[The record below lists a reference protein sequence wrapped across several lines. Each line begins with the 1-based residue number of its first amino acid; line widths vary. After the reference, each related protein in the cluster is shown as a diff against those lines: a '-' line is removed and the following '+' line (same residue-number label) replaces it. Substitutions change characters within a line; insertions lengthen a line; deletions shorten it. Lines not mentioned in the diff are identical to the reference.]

1 MTYEQ
6 TLERI
11 HAFPRFGGSP
21 GVERVRKLLAQLGN
35 PQDRLKYIHVAGT
48 NGKGSTCA
56 MIASVLQKA
65 GYRTGLFTSPFL
77 SDFCER
83 IRVDAEKIP
92 RESLVEITEEVLP
105 VAQGLIENGEALTEF
120 DFTTALGFLWFARQ
134 QCDFVVLEVG
144 LGGRNDATNVIGTPL
159 VSVITSISLDH
170 TSVLGDTVEQ
180 IAAEKA
186 GIIKPYGVTVA
197 YGDQLPGAME
207 VIRRAAMK
215 QHNRLVEAAPSV
227 LSVVSSGL
235 HGTELRYEGLSLHLP
250 LLGEY
255 QVKNAATALAAL
267 SVVQEHGYLIPD
279 QALMEG
285 FAAVRFPARMELLSE
300 NPLVFLDGA
309 HNPDGTHALAETL
322 RNHLAGRSLV
332 GLIGMLADKD
342 VHTAA
347 ENLDG
352 LFEQV
357 VTVTPDNP
365 RAMPAEELAAIWRVH
380 GTPAYPVEGVSAAF
394 DKALTLLKE
403 NGALVICGSLFLA
416 GEIRPI
422 ARKRLREKVGLS
434 ADFE

>member
-35 PQDRLKYIHVAGT
+35 PQDRWKYIHVAGT

-215 QHNRLVEAAPSV
+215 QHNRLVEAAPSAQLIANIFFNKAPLHDGGMIIREGQV
-227 LSVVSSGL
+227 YAAGCILPLTSNENVSAELGTRHRAALGMSENSDAVVVVVSEETGQISI
-235 HGTELRYEGLSLHLP
+235 
-250 LLGEY
+250 
-255 QVKNAATALAAL
+255 A
-267 SVVQEHGYLIPD
+267 
-279 QALMEG
+279 MEG
-285 FAAVRFPARMELLSE
+285 KLTRNYNRV
-300 NPLVFLDGA
+300 
-309 HNPDGTHALAETL
+309 TL
-322 RNHLAGRSLV
+322 REVLESA
-332 GLIGMLADKD
+332 LIGSPEETTGSKRILGKLGFGSG
-342 VHTAA
+342 TA
-347 ENLDG
+347 
-352 LFEQV
+352 
-357 VTVTPDNP
+357 
-365 RAMPAEELAAIWRVH
+365 RR
-380 GTPAYPVEGVSAAF
+380 
-394 DKALTLLKE
+394 
-403 NGALVICGSLFLA
+403 
-416 GEIRPI
+416 GE
-422 ARKRLREKVGLS
+422 
-434 ADFE
+434 

>member
-1 MTYEQ
+1 M
-6 TLERI
+6 
-11 HAFPRFGGSP
+11 
-21 GVERVRKLLAQLGN
+21 
-35 PQDRLKYIHVAGT
+35 
-48 NGKGSTCA
+48 
-56 MIASVLQKA
+56 
-65 GYRTGLFTSPFL
+65 
-77 SDFCER
+77 
-83 IRVDAEKIP
+83 
-92 RESLVEITEEVLP
+92 
-105 VAQGLIENGEALTEF
+105 
-120 DFTTALGFLWFARQ
+120 
-134 QCDFVVLEVG
+134 
-144 LGGRNDATNVIGTPL
+144 IGTPL

-267 SVVQEHGYLIPD
+267 SVVQEHGYSIPD

-365 RAMPAEELAAIWRVH
+365 RAMPAEELTAIWRVH

-422 ARKRLREKVGLS
+422 ARKRLREKVGLP

>member
-180 IAAEKA
+180 IAAEK
-186 GIIKPYGVTVA
+186 
-197 YGDQLPGAME
+197 
-207 VIRRAAMK
+207 R
-215 QHNRLVEAAPSV
+215 
-227 LSVVSSGL
+227 
-235 HGTELRYEGLSLHLP
+235 GLS
-250 LLGEY
+250 
-255 QVKNAATALAAL
+255 
-267 SVVQEHGYLIPD
+267 S
-279 QALMEG
+279 
-285 FAAVRFPARMELLSE
+285 RM
-300 NPLVFLDGA
+300 G
-309 HNPDGTHALAETL
+309 
-322 RNHLAGRSLV
+322 
-332 GLIGMLADKD
+332 
-342 VHTAA
+342 
-347 ENLDG
+347 
-352 LFEQV
+352 
-357 VTVTPDNP
+357 
-365 RAMPAEELAAIWRVH
+365 
-380 GTPAYPVEGVSAAF
+380 
-394 DKALTLLKE
+394 
-403 NGALVICGSLFLA
+403 
-416 GEIRPI
+416 
-422 ARKRLREKVGLS
+422 
-434 ADFE
+434 

>member
-1 MTYEQ
+1 MICNIG
-6 TLERI
+6 L
-11 HAFPRFGGSP
+11 
-21 GVERVRKLLAQLGN
+21 
-35 PQDRLKYIHVAGT
+35 DHV
-48 NGKGSTCA
+48 K
-56 MIASVLQKA
+56 
-65 GYRTGLFTSPFL
+65 
-77 SDFCER
+77 E
-83 IRVDAEKIP
+83 
-92 RESLVEITEEVLP
+92 
-105 VAQGLIENGEALTEF
+105 
-120 DFTTALGFLWFARQ
+120 
-134 QCDFVVLEVG
+134 
-144 LGGRNDATNVIGTPL
+144 LGG
-159 VSVITSISLDH
+159 
-170 TSVLGDTVEQ
+170 TVEQ
-180 IAAEKA
+180 IAFEKA

-267 SVVQEHGYLIPD
+267 SVVQEHGYSIPD

-365 RAMPAEELAAIWRVH
+365 RAMPAEELTAIWRVH

-403 NGALVICGSLFLA
+403 NGALFLA

-422 ARKRLREKVGLS
+422 ARKRLREKVGLP

>member
-92 RESLVEITEEVLP
+92 RESLVEITEGVLP

-267 SVVQEHGYLIPD
+267 SVVQEHGYSIPD

-309 HNPDGTHALAETL
+309 PQPR
-322 RNHLAGRSLV
+322 RNACACRDTSEPFG
-332 GLIGMLADKD
+332 
-342 VHTAA
+342 
-347 ENLDG
+347 
-352 LFEQV
+352 
-357 VTVTPDNP
+357 
-365 RAMPAEELAAIWRVH
+365 
-380 GTPAYPVEGVSAAF
+380 
-394 DKALTLLKE
+394 
-403 NGALVICGSLFLA
+403 GALLG
-416 GEIRPI
+416 G
-422 ARKRLREKVGLS
+422 G
-434 ADFE
+434 